1 VDARH
6 AEKSAKSLIFLE
18 AAAPSSLGN
27 EYCFVSIHYQIS
39 ASGPSLTKDTD
50 VANLDQHDGDNAPQL
65 PPAAPGTDSG
75 SAKPAFAGAARRRF
89 ATRGAAAVGAILTV
103 KSQPGMACSI
113 CTSPSGNASGNLNSH
128 SPHQVVCQGLSPGYW
143 KNHESAWHSSCLSTV
158 KFQRRFTCS
167 STSGFYNKSMISLL
181 DPQSFDQNNVA
192 MHCIA
197 AYQNALKGYT
207 SFLKPD
213 RVQAI
218 WNEYW
223 RTGGSGRGYY
233 TPIAGVKWYGA
244 DIVRYLA
251 GTMD

>member
-1 VDARH
+1 
-6 AEKSAKSLIFLE
+6 
-18 AAAPSSLGN
+18 
-27 EYCFVSIHYQIS
+27 
-39 ASGPSLTKDTD
+39 
-50 VANLDQHDGDNAPQL
+50 VANQDQHDGDNGTPQL
-65 PPAAPGTDSG
+65 PPAAPSTAVDGA
-75 SAKPAFAGAARRRF
+75 AKPAFAGAARRRF

-113 CTSPSGNASGNLNSH
+113 CHSPSGFASGNLNSH
-128 SPHQVVCQGLSPGYW
+128 NPHVVTCQGLSPGYW
-143 KNHESAWHSSCLSTV
+143 KTHTSAWHSSCISTT
-158 KFQRRFTCS
+158 KFQKKFNCS
-167 STSGFYNKSMISLL
+167 STSSFYGKEMQFLL
-181 DPQSFDQNNVA
+181 DHQSYDQDNVA

-207 SFLKPD
+207 SFLKAD

-233 TPIAGVKWYGA
+233 TPMAGKKWYGA
-244 DIVRYLA
+244 DIVKYLA